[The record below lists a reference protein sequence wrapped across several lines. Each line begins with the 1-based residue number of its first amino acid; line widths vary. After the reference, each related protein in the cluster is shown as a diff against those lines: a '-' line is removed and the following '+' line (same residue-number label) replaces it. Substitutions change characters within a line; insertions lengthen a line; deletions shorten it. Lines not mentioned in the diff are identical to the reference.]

1 MHRRERVVS
10 VAAFSSSFVK
20 HRLIVVL
27 SVFEVCSPR
36 LLAVPDVRLEDSAG
50 ASVALLQS
58 CDWSISGTQPV
69 VRRWTALWERVVF
82 RAPLRNSELF
92 GSFAAFSSRWP
103 VSERRRYL

>member
-20 HRLIVVL
+20 HRLVVL

-82 RAPLRNSELF
+82 GALVRNF
-92 GSFAAFSSRWP
+92 VSFAAFSSRWP

>member
-1 MHRRERVVS
+1 MHRSERVVS
-10 VAAFSSSFVK
+10 VAAFSSSSLK
-20 HRLIVVL
+20 HQLIVVL

-69 VRRWTALWERVVF
+69 VRRWTALWGTSRVRSTF
-82 RAPLRNSELF
+82 EELRLVRGVLVSL
-92 GSFAAFSSRWP
+92 A